1 MNALD
6 SHKVVA
12 KDDRYDVWNRFMVQ
26 HYQICKLNTWNTR
39 IFHEGNVKHRSMCHN
54 QLMRFCLAPLGSAL
68 WLHQSWY
75 PGGGGGEL
83 KNF

>member
-1 MNALD
+1 
-6 SHKVVA
+6 
-12 KDDRYDVWNRFMVQ
+12 MVQ

-75 PGGGGGEL
+75 PGGGGGVGGGVGGGCVVL
-83 KNF
+83 KGKMNRNFFLEF